1 MSERNDNGRGGVMK
15 VVVIGG
21 VAAGMSAASK
31 IKREKPD
38 WHIIVFEMGVE
49 TSYGACGLPYYISG
63 VNKDEDLLRIRTP
76 SEFIK
81 SGIDVRLSS
90 EVTKVDDV
98 NKVVTVINDANTYD
112 EEYDYLIIASGA
124 SPIIPPIKNI
134 DTKFSNVFSV
144 KTIEDANK
152 IKTYIEEEKVT
163 KATIIGS
170 GYIGLEMVEALL
182 ELGIEVTLFEM
193 NDAVLAS
200 VDKEIATIISEEL
213 IKQHVSLHVSE
224 YVVEV
229 KGDKTVDTIVSNKDI
244 YNTELLIVAAG
255 VKPTTNFLEGS
266 NILRARNGGIIT
278 NKKMETSVKGVY
290 AGGDC
295 TLIHHKLLNKDVYL
309 PLGTHAN
316 KQGKLIG
323 ENIVGEN
330 RSFQGA
336 LGTAALKVCNL
347 DVARTGLS
355 EGEAKDNNI
364 EYSSVFI
371 TAPSHAPYYPNQ
383 TPIYIKMLYDTTD
396 GRILGAQL
404 AGRQGVALRI
414 DIIATI
420 IDAGYT
426 AQQVSDLDLCYAPPF
441 SSVWDAVQIATN
453 VIVSKRKKE
462 EKK

>member
-1 MSERNDNGRGGVMK
+1 MK
-15 VVVIGG
+15 VVIIGG

-38 WHIIVFEMGVE
+38 WQIVVFEMGVE

-63 VNKDEDLLRIRTP
+63 VNKDEELLRIRKP

-81 SGIDVRLSS
+81 NGIDVRLSS
-90 EVTKVDDV
+90 EVIKVDDV
-98 NKVVTVINDANTYD
+98 NKVVTVKHDETTYD
-112 EEYDYLIIASGA
+112 ENYDYLIIASGA

-134 DTKFSNVFSV
+134 DKEFNNVFSV
-144 KTIEDANK
+144 KTIEDANN
-152 IKTYIEEEKVT
+152 IKKYIEEENVT

-170 GYIGLEMVEALL
+170 GYIGLEMVEALI
-182 ELGIEVTLFEM
+182 ELGIKVTLFEM

-200 VDKEIATIISEEL
+200 VDKEIATIISDEL
-213 IKQHVSLHVSE
+213 IKQHVSLQLSE

-229 KGDKTVDTIVSNKDI
+229 EGDKRVKKIISNLDT
-244 YNTELLIVAAG
+244 YETELLIVAAG
-255 VKPTTNFLEGS
+255 VRPNTHFLEGS
-266 NILRARNGGIIT
+266 NILRAKNGGIIT
-278 NKKMETSVKGVY
+278 NKKMETSVKDVY

-323 ENIVGEN
+323 ENIIGEN
-330 RSFQGA
+330 RSFGGA

-347 DVARTGLS
+347 EVARTGLS
-355 EGEAKDNNI
+355 EGEAKSNNI

-371 TAPSHAPYYPNQ
+371 TSLSHAPYYPNP
-383 TPIYIKMLYDTTD
+383 TPIYIKMLYDNSD
-396 GRILGAQL
+396 GRILGAQA
-404 AGRQGVALRI
+404 AGFQGVALRI

-453 VIVSKRKKE
+453 VIVSKRKK
-462 EKK
+462 